1 MNNTGNTDHYEGAL
15 LESIFDVV
23 QGVAE
28 GVTSLGERM
37 NRVEARL
44 ERVEQQTEPIPALVL
59 LVGDHD
65 MQLEKLK
72 NNY

>member
-1 MNNTGNTDHYEGAL
+1 MKNAGNTDHYEGAL

-23 QGVAE
+23 QGIAE

-37 NRVEARL
+37 NKVEACL
-44 ERVEQQTEPIPALVL
+44 ERVEQQTELIPALV
-59 LVGDHD
+59 VSVDDHD
-65 MQLEKLK
+65 MRLEKLE